1 MQVTKEK
8 VLLLIGL
15 LVSTF
20 AFGQLSSY
28 LMVGYDDCRFSCV
41 VSFST
46 SCADEVRLFIRD
58 GTAYLSTISA
68 ALCLVIPVLMAIR
81 EWQRDR
87 DENFVSIVPD

>member
-28 LMVGYDDCRFSCV
+28 LMVGYDDCSYSCV

-46 SCADEVRLFIRD
+46 PCADEVRLFMRD
-58 GTAYLSTISA
+58 GSMYLSTISA
-68 ALCLVIPVLMAIR
+68 ALCLVVPILMAIR
-81 EWQRDR
+81 DRQRNR